1 MEAPIQHIINYDGSF
16 DGFLTAIF
24 NIYTEKIDV
33 VKFEKEPFHKEVL
46 FSSHDIVITDPIKS
60 KRVWDSLCKK
70 TSPQQRRDLFKTFLS
85 EIKGIEELLLQY
97 IQGVFNDQIAPD
109 DYSNK
114 VVLRVSQIVKMV
126 GREKHRMEAFVRF
139 KLTKDD
145 IYVSTIDPDFNVIP
159 LLIPH
164 FKDRYADQKWII
176 FDTKRN
182 YGIYYDLKKVEI
194 ISFNQDFL
202 KKLSNSD
209 VFNEDELRFQKLW
222 KTYFDNVNIKSRKN
236 TKLHVQH
243 LPKRYWKYLIEK
255 NQLL

>member
-1 MEAPIQHIINYDGSF
+1 MDAPIQHIIKYDGSF
-16 DGFLTAIF
+16 DGFLTAVF
-24 NIYTEKIDV
+24 TIYEEKISNP
-33 VKFEKEPFHKEVL
+33 KFEKESLSNEVL
-46 FSSHDIVITDPIKS
+46 FSSHSLVITDSKKS
-60 KRVWDSLCKK
+60 KRVWDGLCKK
-70 TSPQQRRDLFKTFLS
+70 TAPQQRRDIFKTFLS
-85 EIKGIEELLLQY
+85 EIKGAEELLLQY
-97 IQGVFNDQIAPD
+97 IQGVFKNQTAPD

-139 KLTKDD
+139 KLTKDN

-176 FDTKRN
+176 FDSKRN

-202 KKLSNSD
+202 KKFSNSD